1 MPSAGEPE
9 RRLGQVSGTAWGA
22 SPPVPLT
29 RTSLPIHVCMG
40 FTCEDTMLVGDCV
53 QRLGDVQEGV
63 AAVNN
68 PCHFLRT
75 GSEFVIYQLRE

>member
-1 MPSAGEPE
+1 
-9 RRLGQVSGTAWGA
+9 
-22 SPPVPLT
+22 
-29 RTSLPIHVCMG
+29 MG
-40 FTCEDTMLVGDCV
+40 FTGEDTVLVGDCI